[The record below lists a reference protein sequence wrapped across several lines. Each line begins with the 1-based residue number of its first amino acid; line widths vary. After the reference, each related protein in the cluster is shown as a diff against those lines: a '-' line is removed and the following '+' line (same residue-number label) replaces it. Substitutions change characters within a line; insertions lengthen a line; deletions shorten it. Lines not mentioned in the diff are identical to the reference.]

1 MTDQSPPP
9 PPAPPAPFQ
18 LDPQA
23 VVAELEAMPE
33 ARPYWQLAQERAAR
47 KALAQIVQDQEQE
60 LQELRNDKAR
70 RGRDDAATNGGP
82 SA

>member
-1 MTDQSPPP
+1 MTDQPPP
-9 PPAPPAPFQ
+9 PPTVPAAPFQ

-47 KALAQIVQDQEQE
+47 KALAQIVQDQELE
-60 LQELRNDKAR
+60 LQQLRNEAAKHAR
-70 RGRDDAATNGGP
+70 DHQDGGDTGG
-82 SA
+82 